1 MKTTISA
8 LLIVALLLCS
18 ICMFTACKSESSVE
32 DLSETLETSAAPI
45 TGGWTIPDE
54 PEQAVLSE
62 EQATAF
68 ELATAELTGAS
79 YTPLACIGS
88 QVVAGR
94 NYAYLCKSTLVTN
107 PPVSS
112 LSVVKIYLDLE
123 GNASILNVT
132 DVNLA
137 DYTDNA
143 KINFT
148 PDIPLAGG
156 WTPNAEAGKLPE
168 EVQAAFDKATEELTG
183 VGYTPL
189 CLMGS
194 QVVAGSNYAILCT
207 ATQVTAEPASAL
219 AVVTVYADL
228 QGGAE
233 ITSIAGFPVG

>member
-18 ICMFTACKSESSVE
+18 ICMFAACKSESSVE

-112 LSVVKIYLDLE
+112 LCVIKVYQDLE
-123 GNASILNVT
+123 GNASILDVT
-132 DVNLA
+132 DINVE
-137 DYTDNA
+137 DYTENSEIDFAADN
-143 KINFT
+143 
-148 PDIPLAGG
+148 LAGG
-156 WTPNAEAGKLPE
+156 WMPTTEAGKLPE

-228 QGGAE
+228 QDGAE

>member
-18 ICMFTACKSESSVE
+18 ICMFAACKSESSVE

-79 YTPLACIGS
+79 YTPLACIGT
-88 QVVAGR
+88 QVVAGC
-94 NYAYLCKSTLVTN
+94 NYAYLCKTTLVTD
-107 PPVSS
+107 PPASK
-112 LSVVKIYLDLE
+112 LCVVKVYQDLE
-123 GNASILNVT
+123 GNASILDVVDINVE
-132 DVNLA
+132 
-137 DYTDNA
+137 DYTENSEIDFTADN
-143 KINFT
+143 
-148 PDIPLAGG
+148 LAGG
-156 WTPNAEAGKLPE
+156 WMPTTEAGKLPE
-168 EVQAAFDKATEELTG
+168 EVQTAFDKATEELTG

-194 QVVAGSNYAILCT
+194 QVVAGANYAILCT

-228 QGGAE
+228 EGGAE
-233 ITSIAGFPVG
+233 ITSIAGFTVE

>member
-1 MKTTISA
+1 
-8 LLIVALLLCS
+8 
-18 ICMFTACKSESSVE
+18 MFTACKSESSVE

-132 DVNLA
+132 DINVE
-137 DYTDNA
+137 DYTENSDIDFSADN
-143 KINFT
+143 
-148 PDIPLAGG
+148 LAGG
-156 WTPNAEAGKLPE
+156 WMPTTEAGKLPE

-228 QGGAE
+228 QDGAE

>member
-18 ICMFTACKSESSVE
+18 ICMFAACKSESSVE

-112 LSVVKIYLDLE
+112 LCVIKVYQDLE
-123 GNASILNVT
+123 GIASILDVT
-132 DVNLA
+132 DINVE
-137 DYTDNA
+137 DYTENSEIDFAADN
-143 KINFT
+143 
-148 PDIPLAGG
+148 LAGG
-156 WTPNAEAGKLPE
+156 WMPTTEAGKLPE

-228 QGGAE
+228 QDGAE